1 MSTTIV
7 TGSGRRRGRRPA
19 RVPAAV
25 PEWTVL
31 AAPTPKPGQQALRIA
46 ISRAGCACGSEVF
59 LQPEVVIGRRP
70 GSDLHLL
77 CAMVSGTHAVVR
89 ILEQRVLIEDA
100 GSKNGVRVNGCPVA
114 RCALL
119 PGDRVRLGTFELRC
133 ELLSDRGPSLDAC
146 LWDEEDTLRQSA

>member
-1 MSTTIV
+1 MSITIV
-7 TGSGRRRGRRPA
+7 TGRGRRRGSRRA
-19 RVPAAV
+19 RVPAAL
-25 PEWTVL
+25 PERTVL
-31 AAPTPKPGQQALRIA
+31 AAPIPNPGPQALRIA

-59 LQPEVVIGRRP
+59 VQPEVVIGRRP
-70 GSDLHLL
+70 GSDLQLL

-89 ILEQRVLIEDA
+89 ILDERVVIEDA

-133 ELLSDRGPSLDAC
+133 ELLSERGPSLDAC